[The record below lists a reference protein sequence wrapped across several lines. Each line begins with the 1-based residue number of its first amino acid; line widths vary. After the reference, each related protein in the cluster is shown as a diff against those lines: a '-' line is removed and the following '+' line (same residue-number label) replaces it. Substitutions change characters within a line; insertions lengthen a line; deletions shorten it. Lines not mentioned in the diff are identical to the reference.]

1 MIEIGPLTVGEIAEF
16 YGEPDWKIRRIVDAL
31 PDEIQR
37 VGRYRSIPRSLLPK
51 IGAIL
56 QERYASREAVAR

>member
-1 MIEIGPLTVGEIAEF
+1 MCQATHLTIGDIAEF

-31 PDEIQR
+31 PNEIQR
-37 VGRYRSIPRSLLPK
+37 IGRYRMISRDLLPK

-56 QERYASREAVAR
+56 QERIQRQGAATA

>member
-1 MIEIGPLTVGEIAEF
+1 MCQSTHLTIGDIAEF

-37 VGRYRSIPRSLLPK
+37 IGRYRLIPRDLLPK

-56 QERYASREAVAR
+56 QERNQRQGAVAQ

>member
-1 MIEIGPLTVGEIAEF
+1 MPKSHLTVVEVAEIF
-16 YGEPDWKIRRIVDAL
+16 GEPDWKIRRIVDAL

-37 VGRYRSIPRSLLPK
+37 IGRYRLIPRELISK

-56 QERYASREAVAR
+56 QERNAHREAIAQ